1 MNNLDL
7 LQQRVADDLRL
18 LGQTPENWIPQ
29 HTGTDHDVVVVGGG
43 QSGVTTAFALARA
56 GVTRT
61 SVIESRQPAAT
72 GSWRAKA
79 RMRNLRTAKSSA
91 GPDLDIP
98 SLTFRAWYESR
109 LGRAAY
115 DELPRIPTAEWADYL
130 EWLRIQTGVQVR
142 FGVELVRIEPH
153 EGILRLHLRSDGK
166 TSIETT
172 RKIVLA
178 TGIVGIGE
186 PYIPANIVQSLPT
199 HAYAHTDAAID
210 FAALAGRTVAVIGA
224 GSAAFDAAST
234 ALEAGAAHV
243 HLYCRHPR
251 LAASS
256 NMGTLKYPAAQEN
269 FSNLPDSLR
278 WKLAWHFRERSPGP
292 TPEVVAR
299 ATRFDNFTL
308 HLDASDLAVNFDGQ
322 RVRLDSRGNQVQADL
337 LIAGT
342 GYHCDLSLRP
352 ELNAV
357 AADIALWRDR
367 YAIPEAEQQRPNA
380 TYPYLGPGYQF
391 QQRQPGQA
399 PWIENIYCFN
409 FAAITSFGRHVGD
422 VGSIRFGVPRLVK
435 HLVKDF
441 FLNDLDHHV
450 ERLLSE
456 VPEELRF
463 DEYAH
468 AIQNSAATPAR

>member
-18 LGQTPENWIPQ
+18 LGQTPENWVPG
-29 HTGTDHDVVVVGGG
+29 HLGTDHDVVVVGGG

-61 SVIESRQPAAT
+61 SVIESRQPQAT

-109 LGRAAY
+109 LGRVAY
-115 DELPRIPTAEWADYL
+115 DELPRIPTVEWADYL
-130 EWLRIQTGVQVR
+130 HWLRGQTGVAVR

-153 EGILRLHLRSDGK
+153 DGVLRLHLRQGDA
-166 TSIETT
+166 TFTETT
-172 RKIVLA
+172 RKVVLA
-178 TGIVGIGE
+178 TGIVGSGE
-186 PYIPANIVQSLPT
+186 PYIPAPVVQALPAQ
-199 HAYAHTDAAID
+199 AYAHTDASID

-234 ALEAGAAHV
+234 ALEAGAAQV

-269 FSNLPDSLR
+269 FSRLPDPLR

-308 HLDASDLAVNFDGQ
+308 HLDATDLSVGFEAGQ
-322 RVRLDSRGNQVQADL
+322 VSLGSRGHRLQADL

-342 GYHCDLSLRP
+342 GYHCDLARRP
-352 ELNAV
+352 ELSTV
-357 AADIALWRDR
+357 AKDIALWRDR
-367 YAIPEAEQQRPNA
+367 YAIPETERQRPNA
-380 TYPYLGPGYQF
+380 AYPYLGPGYQF

-399 PWIENIYCFN
+399 PWVENIYCFN

-422 VGSIRFGVPRLVK
+422 VGSIRFGIPRLVE
-435 HLVKDF
+435 HLVRDF
-441 FLNDLDHHV
+441 FLADLDHHV
-450 ERLLSE
+450 TRLLAE
-456 VPEELRF
+456 VPDELHF
-463 DEYAH
+463 EAYAH
-468 AIQNSAATPAR
+468 RIQNSAGHPAR